1 MLIRS
6 TDGHLQCIS
15 ERPGAFILFTQG
27 PRRPSP
33 DILIAT
39 HPDAMQFEHYHVM
52 GVAPRVV
59 PHGSSLWR
67 VRADGSMQLVEDNHD
82 SSD

>member
-1 MLIRS
+1 MLIRDK
-6 TDGHLQCIS
+6 DGSLRCIS

-27 PRRPSP
+27 YSSGVGEVPLAGADDHGHECYSV
-33 DILIAT
+33 L
-39 HPDAMQFEHYHVM
+39 

-59 PHGSSLWR
+59 PLGSSLWR
-67 VRADGSMQLVEDNHD
+67 VRPDGSLMLVEDNHD